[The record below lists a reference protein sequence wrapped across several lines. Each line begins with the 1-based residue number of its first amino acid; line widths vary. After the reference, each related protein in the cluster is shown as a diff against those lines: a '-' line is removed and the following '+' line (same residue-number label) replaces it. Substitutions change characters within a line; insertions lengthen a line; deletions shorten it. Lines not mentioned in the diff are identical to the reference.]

1 MLNIGNNS
9 ICNLC
14 NDEKD
19 QTALHMFYECKYI
32 TSFYLWF
39 LNILTRVCNF
49 KPLSN
54 IRFLYL
60 DNFYLNLYQKRIC
73 DMFLAVYISTVWR
86 TRKENLRI
94 GKLKKFYINKV
105 IDHIRIRKEILGKT
119 LEEIYG
125 QYFTRLTDEELNN
138 LM

>member
-1 MLNIGNNS
+1 
-9 ICNLC
+9 
-14 NDEKD
+14 
-19 QTALHMFYECKYI
+19 
-32 TSFYLWF
+32 
-39 LNILTRVCNF
+39 
-49 KPLSN
+49 
-54 IRFLYL
+54 
-60 DNFYLNLYQKRIC
+60 
-73 DMFLAVYISTVWR
+73 MFLAVYISTVWR

-119 LEEIYG
+119 VEEIYG